1 MMFIHSFNSILP
13 LCRLISRRHKKTMT
27 TTDHVNFVPNFGLE
41 IARVDEML
49 VETKTITLSYEK

>member
-1 MMFIHSFNSILP
+1 MVFIHSFNSILP
-13 LCRLISRRHKKTMT
+13 LCRLIPRRQKTMT

-49 VETKTITLSYEK
+49 VGTKIITLSYEK

>member
-1 MMFIHSFNSILP
+1 
-13 LCRLISRRHKKTMT
+13 MT
-27 TTDHVNFVPNFGLE
+27 TTDHVNVVPNFGLE

>member
-1 MMFIHSFNSILP
+1 M
-13 LCRLISRRHKKTMT
+13 K